1 MLIVQWVWALI
12 GLFFALCLYFYV
24 DYKIEVNEW
33 GSGLDGIKFH
43 IALSSLLSLE
53 QSQSHR
59 VNWRPQVLILYRVH
73 ISDIV
78 RGTTIAQSNKSK
90 QDRTRHHEILQLAS
104 QLRKG
109 RGMCVVAAV
118 LEGDRTNEKT
128 LKKAQI
134 EKDIIISIMKQND
147 ILGFAEVVVAPSW
160 GEGAN
165 YILQLTGLGGLVPN
179 TVLMTWPQN
188 MHSLTDATRR
198 NKAYDF
204 CNIVAAANAE
214 QKTVLV
220 GKDPKDFPLLPCHGT
235 IDVWWMIHDGGLM
248 ILVTWLLQQHKIWRR

>member
-12 GLFFALCLYFYV
+12 TGVLAFLLYLYV
-24 DYKIEVNEW
+24 DYKTEVNEW

-73 ISDIV
+73 LSDIV
-78 RGTTIAQSNKSK
+78 SRDEAKD
-90 QDRTRHHEILQLAS
+90 DRTRHHEILQFAS

-134 EKDIIISIMKQND
+134 EKGMRD
-147 ILGFAEVVVAPSW
+147 E
-160 GEGAN
+160 EGLWMVF
-165 YILQLTGLGGLVPN
+165 IFGV
-179 TVLMTWPQN
+179 
-188 MHSLTDATRR
+188 H
-198 NKAYDF
+198 
-204 CNIVAAANAE
+204 
-214 QKTVLV
+214 VLV
-220 GKDPKDFPLLPCHGT
+220 GIMLMLL
-235 IDVWWMIHDGGLM
+235 L
-248 ILVTWLLQQHKIWRR
+248 RE